1 MIKVA
6 LCDDET
12 KILEDLSLKIATA
25 FKNAKAEIDLLKT
38 DNPLELLDCLKSE
51 TVDVLFLDIDM
62 PKISGMDIA
71 EALLNS
77 EKKTLLVFVTSHD
90 ALVYKSFK
98 YHPFGFIRKAYF
110 DEEISAVVNSAVDEI
125 RKRDDTFSF
134 KTNDGFYIIRLM
146 DILYFESESNYV
158 NVHTADKIYKF
169 RGTLSSVERELTPK
183 GFIRTH
189 KGFLVNQKHIF
200 SVKSEDIVLTDREV
214 LPIGR
219 TNRES
224 VKALIARCMR

>member
-6 LCDDET
+6 LCDDEL
-12 KILEDLSLKIATA
+12 KILDDLTFKVKTA
-25 FKNAKAEIDLLKT
+25 FENARCEIDLFKT
-38 DNPLELLDCLKSE
+38 DNPIKLLEYLKS
-51 TVDVLFLDIDM
+51 TDVDVLFLDIDM

-71 EALLNS
+71 ENLLNS
-77 EKKTLLVFVTSHD
+77 DMKTLLVFVTSHD

-110 DEEISAVVNSAVDEI
+110 DEEISSVVNSAVDEI
-125 RKRDDTFSF
+125 RKRNDTFSF
-134 KTNDGFYIIRLM
+134 KTNDGFYIIKLM
-146 DILYFESESNYV
+146 DILYFDSESNYV

-169 RGTLSSVERELTPK
+169 RGTLSAIEKELVPK

-189 KGFLVNQKHIF
+189 KGFLVNQKHIY
-200 SVKSEDIVLTDREV
+200 SIKSDDIVLSDKEV

-224 VKALIARCMR
+224 VKALIMRCMR

>member
-6 LCDDET
+6 LCDDEL
-12 KILEDLSLKIATA
+12 KILDDLSLKITTA
-25 FKNAKAEIDLLKT
+25 FKNAKSKVDLFKT
-38 DNPLELLDCLKSE
+38 DNPFELLDYLKAE

-71 EALLNS
+71 ETLLNS
-77 EKKTLLVFVTSHD
+77 DMKTLLVFVTSHD

-125 RKRDDTFSF
+125 RKNNDTFSF
-134 KTNDGFYIIRLM
+134 KTNDGFYIIKLM
-146 DILYFESESNYV
+146 DILYFDSESNYV
-158 NVHTADKIYKF
+158 NVHTAEQIYKF
-169 RGTLSSVERELTPK
+169 RGTLSAIEKELVPK

-189 KGFLVNQKHIF
+189 KGFLVNQKHIY
-200 SVKSEDIVLTDREV
+200 SIKSDDIVLTDKEV

-224 VKALIARCMR
+224 VKALIMRCMR